1 MGSESLSL
9 VLDAWCSALS
19 RASIQAAFGITFLLL
34 LERAVPWITAAW
46 RCWLWRL
53 LFLKIALVLCLP
65 MVWHVPLLPAM
76 GTAPRTGQ
84 MRSMSPGTEV
94 AIQADPRETR
104 TETQFLQ
111 GASDRASRDGL
122 TFPPAAWLKF
132 GFGIWFAGVAIQCL
146 VLTAQYRRVRFLIQ
160 NSSPCRDEHLVQVLR
175 QMAHTVGAR
184 VVPRIR
190 IVSELHSPMV
200 VGFQS
205 PCILWPEAFV
215 DRNSSRLMTC
225 DIKIALAHEIAHVV
239 RRDLWWNLLV
249 AVAQTLLFFHPLV
262 WLAGRRYLLAQESA
276 CDQMALERARLDRI
290 QFCDLLIRVSQRPRQ
305 HAWNPAGVPLT
316 QSHGIQF
323 LRERLNNM
331 QPRRLSRV
339 RRTSAIAAAVLGLAM
354 SVCPVSIGFAQ
365 GDADGA
371 GPAPVPG
378 KKVESG
384 STSVKASKSTSST
397 SQSGSRSSHA
407 SGDRSG
413 GAASSGGSAGG
424 SSGGFAGGSSS
435 GFAGGSSGRFSSGS
449 SSGSAHSSGSSSVT
463 SSGTSGGTST
473 RTSGGT
479 AGRLGK
485 PAPSSRAMNS
495 STSNTSTNRS
505 SSNSTNGVQI
515 STSREV
521 TDDGEEIRVVV
532 QEKQRD
538 IQIRQSDADGI
549 EVFVR
554 PTNKNPDKA
563 VTTVTAKTVED
574 LKEQNPEAYELYRK
588 YLESRLKQIRS
599 TQTPPNPGNGALNL
613 NEAGANPAQQ
623 LMKQHLRELLEDE
636 NLPAANRVQIQ
647 QMLDELPE

>member
-9 VLDAWCSALS
+9 VWDAWCSALS
-19 RASIQAAFGITFLLL
+19 RASIQAAFGMAFLLL
-34 LERAVPWITAAW
+34 LERAVPWISAAW

-65 MVWHVPLLPAM
+65 VVWHLPLLPAV
-76 GTAPRTGQ
+76 GTLPRLGQ
-84 MRSMSPGTEV
+84 MTSMPRGTEV
-94 AIQADPRETR
+94 TLQADLSDAQ
-104 TETQFLQ
+104 TESPSLQ
-111 GASDRASRDGL
+111 GGADRAAPGGR
-122 TFPPAAWLKF
+122 TFPTAGWLKF
-132 GFGIWFAGVAIQCL
+132 GFGIWLAGVAIQCL
-146 VLTAQYRRVRFLIQ
+146 VLKTQYRRVQFLIQ
-160 NSSPCRDEHLVQVLR
+160 RSSPCRDELLVQLVR
-175 QMAHTVGAR
+175 QMAHAVGAR
-184 VVPRIR
+184 IVPRIR

-200 VGFQS
+200 VGFQK

-215 DRNSSRLMTC
+215 HRKSSRLMTE

-239 RRDLWWNLLV
+239 RRDLWWNLLA
-249 AVAQTLLFFHPLV
+249 AVVQTLLFFHPLV

-339 RRTSAIAAAVLGLAM
+339 RRTSAIAASVLGLAM

-371 GPAPVPG
+371 APVPG

-424 SSGGFAGGSSS
+424 SSGGFSGGSSS
-435 GFAGGSSGRFSSGS
+435 GFAGSSSGGFSSGS
-449 SSGSAHSSGSSSVT
+449 SSGAAHGSGSSSVT

-515 STSREV
+515 STNREV

-554 PTNKNPDKA
+554 PTNKNPDKT
-563 VTTVTAKTVED
+563 VTTVTAKTADE
-574 LKEQNPEAYELYRK
+574 LKKQNPEAYELYRK

-599 TQTPPNPGNGALNL
+599 AQAPPNPGNGALNL

-647 QMLDELPE
+647 QMLDELPK